1 MSTTSPAAAQVGT
14 TTDGVIRC
22 LLAVLDHKVS
32 TDELLSNTLA
42 DVGVESWAFTAFLA
56 RVEGEFGIT
65 WDYDVP
71 LEVFQSVQTIASYID
86 SLQNPSAP

>member
-1 MSTTSPAAAQVGT
+1 MSAASPEPAQVSVT
-14 TTDGVIRC
+14 AYGVIRC
-22 LLAVLDHKVS
+22 LLAVIEHNVPE
-32 TDELLSNTLA
+32 DELLSSTLA

-56 RVEGEFGIT
+56 RVEKEFGIE

-86 SLQNPSAP
+86 SVKNLPS